1 MNLNFELAEQDLN
14 AARQAVG
21 QSIRYCVPADLSLSG
36 RRMSGFLVIGE
47 EKWAYIEDGHIMEQR
62 YIAEGTNYKI
72 IPLIGNAVLEAEVNQ
87 TKRIIARVTMQHAAR
102 YGFIAQILN
111 DISAQRQIRIFN
123 NEEEPVCAKCNGP
136 LIHGTRVCP
145 RCMNKAA
152 AIKRLFAVSRSHWRM
167 LGLGL
172 IVLFASSGIALVGPY
187 FQKLLV
193 NSALQPVDGIVDKSM
208 FYVAIAGMLAVLVFG
223 ELLNISKGRIMAGV
237 SSGIAA
243 DLRKMVFDKTQQL
256 SLGFLTSQRAGDIMN
271 RVTSD
276 TDRIRH
282 LIQELCTTAIFQF
295 IMLVCASYLL
305 FSADWRLAVVVLIPA
320 PIVAYLHRYI
330 WKTVLWKLFHKQ
342 WRVYDKANS
351 FLHDVLSGIRVV
363 KAFGKEDR
371 EIKKFRAYNSEFA
384 AATVKSEKLFSILS
398 PITNYLIELGQYF
411 VLLIGCGMI
420 LDKQMNIGEL
430 IQFSSYASMIF
441 GPIAWM
447 MFLPRWVANAA
458 ISVDRVFS
466 VIDEQPEV
474 IDQENSGKLTIKGH
488 IEFRNVIFGYKT
500 YEPVLKDVS
509 FEIKQ
514 GEMIGL
520 VGHSGSG
527 KSTLINL
534 ISRFYD
540 VTDGEV
546 LIDGVDICTIK
557 QAELRSQ
564 IGVVLQE
571 TFLFTGTI
579 MENIRYAK
587 PNATYEEIIEAARIA
602 NAHDFIIKSPD
613 GYDTMLDENGN
624 NLSGGERQR
633 LAIARAVLNN
643 PRLLI
648 LDEAT
653 ASLDIDTE
661 TAIQEAL
668 QRVTKNRTTIAIA
681 HRLSTL
687 RHADRLFVL
696 EKGVVAEVGT
706 HTELLEKKGIYYN
719 LINAQRNMTKK
730 QEQEPGAEQGKTEA
744 ATVEVTA

>member
-1 MNLNFELAEQDLN
+1 MNLNFKLVEQDHI
-14 AARQAVG
+14 AARQAIG
-21 QSIRYCVPADLSLSG
+21 QTIHYCVPADLSLSG
-36 RRMSGFLVIGE
+36 RRMSGFFVIGE
-47 EKWAYIEDGHIMEQR
+47 EKWAYIENGRVIEHR
-62 YIAEGTNYKI
+62 SIAEATDYKI
-72 IPLIGNAVLEAEVNQ
+72 ISLIGNAVLEAEINH
-87 TKRIIARVTMQHAAR
+87 TKRIIVRVSMQHAAR

-111 DISAQRQIRIFN
+111 DMSAKRRIRIYN
-123 NEEEPVCAKCNGP
+123 NEEEPVCAKCGGT
-136 LIHGTRVCP
+136 LIHGTKVCP
-145 RCMNKAA
+145 KCMNKAA
-152 AIKRLFAVSRSHWRM
+152 ALKRLFAVSQAHWKK
-167 LGLGL
+167 LALGL
-172 IVLFASSGIALVGPY
+172 IVLFASSGVSLAGPF

-193 NSALQPVDGIVDKSM
+193 NSALQPTDGLSDKRM
-208 FYVAIAGMLAVLVFG
+208 FFLGIAGMLAVLVFG
-223 ELLNISKGRIMAGV
+223 ELLAISRSRIMAGV

-243 DLRKMVFDKTQQL
+243 DLRKMVFDKTQKL

-276 TDRIRH
+276 TERIRH

-295 IMLVCASYLL
+295 IMLVSASFLL
-305 FSADWRLAVVVLIPA
+305 FQADWRLAVVVLIPA
-320 PIVAYLHRYI
+320 PLVALLHRYI

-342 WRVYDKANS
+342 WRVHDKANS

-363 KAFGKEDR
+363 KAFGKEER
-371 EIKKFRAYNSEFA
+371 EIRRFRAYNSEFA

-398 PITNYLIELGQYF
+398 PITNYLIEMGQYF

-430 IQFSSYASMIF
+430 IQFSAYASMIF

-474 IDQENSGKLTIKGH
+474 LDSEHSGQHTIKGH
-488 IEFRNVIFGYKT
+488 ITFRNVTFGYKT
-500 YEPVLKDVS
+500 YEPVLKELN
-509 FEIKQ
+509 FEVKQ

-540 VTDGEV
+540 VTDGEI
-546 LIDGVDICTIK
+546 LIDGVDIRTIQ

-579 MENIRYAK
+579 MDNIRYSK
-587 PNATYEEIIEAARIA
+587 PNATYEEIIQAARIA
-602 NAHDFIIKSPD
+602 NAHNFIINFPD

-643 PRLLI
+643 PRILI

-653 ASLDIDTE
+653 ASLDIETE

-687 RHADRLFVL
+687 RHADRLLVL
-696 EKGVVAEVGT
+696 EKGELAEVGT
-706 HTELLEKKGIYYN
+706 HAELLEKKGIYYN
-719 LINAQRNMTKK
+719 LIHAQRNMTKK
-730 QEQEPGAEQGKTEA
+730 QEQGLETDKP
-744 ATVEVTA
+744 VSV

>member
-1 MNLNFELAEQDLN
+1 MNLNFELAEQDLI

-21 QSIRYCVPADLSLSG
+21 QNVRYSVPADLSLTG
-36 RRMSGFLVIGE
+36 RRMSGFLVIGD
-47 EKWAYIEDGHIMEQR
+47 EKWAYIEQGRVIEQR
-62 YIAEGTNYKI
+62 HIAEASKYKI
-72 IPLIGNAVLEAEVNQ
+72 LPLVGNAVLEAEVDG
-87 TKRIIARVTMQHAAR
+87 TKRIIVRVTMQHAAR

-111 DISAQRQIRIFN
+111 DMSAKRQIRIFN
-123 NEEEPVCAKCNGP
+123 TEDEPLCANCGGP
-136 LIHGTRVCP
+136 LIRGTRVCP
-145 RCMNKAA
+145 RCMNKSAA
-152 AIKRLFAVSRSHWRM
+152 LKRLFAVSRTHWKKLA
-167 LGLGL
+167 LGLV
-172 IVLFASSGIALVGPY
+172 ILFASSGIALVGPY

-193 NSALQPVDGIVDKSM
+193 NSALQPLDGHADKTI
-208 FYVAIAGMLAVLVFG
+208 FYAAIAGLLGVLLFG
-223 ELLNISKGRIMAGV
+223 ELLNISKNRVMAGV

-276 TDRIRH
+276 TDRIRQ
-282 LIQELCTTAIFQF
+282 LIQELCTTAIFQL

-305 FSADWRLAVVVLIPA
+305 FHADWRLAIVVLIPA

-330 WKTVLWKLFHKQ
+330 WKSVLWKLFHKQ

-363 KAFGKEDR
+363 KAFGKEER

-384 AATVKSEKLFSILS
+384 AATVNSEKLFSILS
-398 PITNYLIELGQYF
+398 PITNYLIEMGQYF

-441 GPIAWM
+441 GPIAWL
-447 MFLPRWVANAA
+447 MFMPRWVANAV
-458 ISVDRVFS
+458 ISIDRVFS

-474 IDQENSGKLTIKGH
+474 MDSEDSGKHRIQGH
-488 IEFRNVIFGYKT
+488 IAFRDVIFGYKT
-500 YEPVLKDVS
+500 YEPVLKEVN
-509 FEIKQ
+509 FEVKQ

-534 ISRFYD
+534 VSRFYD
-540 VTDGEV
+540 VTDGQI
-546 LIDGVDICTIK
+546 LIDGVDIRSIA
-557 QAELRSQ
+557 QEELRSQ

-587 PNATYEEIIEAARIA
+587 PDATYEEIILAARVA
-602 NAHDFIIKSPD
+602 NAHQFIINFPD

-633 LAIARAVLNN
+633 IAIARAVLNN
-643 PRLLI
+643 PRILI

-687 RHADRLFVL
+687 RHADRLIVL
-696 EKGVVAEVGT
+696 EKGEVAEVGT
-706 HTELLEKKGIYYN
+706 HTELLEKKGIYYG
-719 LINAQRNMTKK
+719 LIHAQRNMSKK
-730 QEQEPGAEQGKTEA
+730 QEQQPGVQQPAS
-744 ATVEVTA
+744 VEITA

>member
-1 MNLNFELAEQDLN
+1 MNLNFKLAEQDLI
-14 AARQAVG
+14 AAKQAIG
-21 QSIRYCVPADLSLSG
+21 QTVLYCVPADLSLTG
-36 RRMSGFLVIGE
+36 RRMSGYLVIGE
-47 EKWAYIEDGHIMEQR
+47 EKWAYIENGSVKEQHD
-62 YIAEGTNYKI
+62 IGEATNYKI
-72 IPLIGNAVLEAEVNQ
+72 LPLIGNAVLEAEVNQ
-87 TKRIIARVTMQHAAR
+87 TKRIIVRVTMQHAAR

-111 DISAQRQIRIFN
+111 DMSAKRPIRIFN
-123 NEEEPVCAKCNGP
+123 TEEERICAKCGGP
-136 LIHGTRVCP
+136 LIRGTRVCP
-145 RCMNKAA
+145 VCMNKSA
-152 AIKRLFAVSRSHWRM
+152 AIKRLFAVSRAHWKTLA
-167 LGLGL
+167 LGLL
-172 IVLFASSGIALVGPY
+172 VLFATSGITLAGPY

-193 NSALQPVDGIVDKSM
+193 NSALQPIDGQSADKAM
-208 FYVAIAGMLAVLVFG
+208 FFLGIAGMLAVLVFG
-223 ELLNISKGRIMAGV
+223 EVLNISKNRIMAGV

-276 TDRIRH
+276 TDRIRQ
-282 LIQELCTTAIFQF
+282 LIQELCTTAIFQL
-295 IMLVCASYLL
+295 IMLLSASYLL
-305 FSADWRLAVVVLIPA
+305 FHADWRLAIVVLIPA

-330 WKTVLWKLFHKQ
+330 WKSVLWKLFHKQ
-342 WRVYDKANS
+342 WRVFDKANS

-363 KAFGKEDR
+363 KAFGKEER

-384 AATVKSEKLFSILS
+384 AATVNSEKLFSILS

-411 VLLIGCGMI
+411 VLLIACNLI

-430 IQFSSYASMIF
+430 IQFSSYAAMIF
-441 GPIAWM
+441 GPIAWL
-447 MFLPRWVANAA
+447 MFMPRWVANAV
-458 ISVDRVFS
+458 ISIDRVFS

-474 IDQENSGKLTIKGH
+474 LDKENSGKLTIEGQ
-488 IEFRNVIFGYKT
+488 ISFRNVIFGYKT
-500 YEPVLKDVS
+500 YEPVLKEVS
-509 FEIKQ
+509 FDVKQ

-540 VTDGEV
+540 VTDGEI
-546 LIDGVDICTIK
+546 LIDDVDIRTIK
-557 QAELRSQ
+557 QADLRSQ

-587 PNATYEEIIEAARIA
+587 PDATYEEIIQAARVA
-602 NAHDFIIKSPD
+602 NAHQFIINFPD

-643 PRLLI
+643 PRILI

-687 RHADRLFVL
+687 RHADRLIVL
-696 EKGVVAEVGT
+696 EKGEVAEVGT
-706 HTELLEKKGIYYN
+706 HMELLEKQGIYYN
-719 LINAQRNMTKK
+719 LIHAQRNMAKK
-730 QEQEPGAEQGKTEA
+730 QDQQAAGKKQPDS
-744 ATVEVTA
+744 VGITA